1 MSRPA
6 AGLLEPDHKEL
17 EGGGEALPVRAD
29 DEAAVLLHAQQQRP
43 EGLGRVFLTLDIET
57 LGLLHHK
64 PLPPMTCA
72 CLYDGVTR
80 HSLLFYG
87 VPEAQREANAQTL
100 LRQLDEVA
108 TASSK
113 ALFRPRPTAKRRV
126 PQAPTLAGF
135 NAVRFDLP
143 FIARSLGVEEARAD
157 AWVAKC
163 VDPFLG
169 MRSTT
174 GRTCKLQR
182 LLDLNGLGSKTGSGA
197 DAITLARYLQ
207 PPLSLA
213 HPLAP
218 LQQPDAP
225 LWKERGARRSCSSTA

>member
-1 MSRPA
+1 
-6 AGLLEPDHKEL
+6 
-17 EGGGEALPVRAD
+17 
-29 DEAAVLLHAQQQRP
+29 
-43 EGLGRVFLTLDIET
+43 VFLTLDIET

-87 VPEAQREANAQTL
+87 APEAVREANAQTL
-100 LRQLDEVA
+100 LRLLDEVA
-108 TASSK
+108 TAYSN
-113 ALFRPRPTAKRRV
+113 ALQLLPIRLRLRSHLRHTPKSHV
-126 PQAPTLAGF
+126 LQAPTLAGF

-143 FIARSLGVEEARAD
+143 FIGRSLGVEGDRVD

-182 LLDLNGLGSKTGSGA
+182 LLELNGLGSKTGSGA
-197 DAITLARYLQ
+197 DAIALARYL
-207 PPLSLA
+207 
-213 HPLAP
+213 
-218 LQQPDAP
+218 
-225 LWKERGARRSCSSTA
+225 